1 MSALLSLSRFIDRI
15 NEWVGRWVSWLVLV
29 AVLISAGN
37 AIVRKAFD
45 QSSNGLLE
53 IQWYL
58 FAAVFLLA
66 AGYTLLRQEHVKI
79 DVVTG
84 RFSKRT
90 QIWIDIFGLCLFL
103 LPFVVVVVDLSL
115 PLVIRAYRMHEM
127 SNNAGGLVR
136 WPVFALLP
144 AGFMLLGLQAISELI
159 KRIAFLRG
167 LIPDPT
173 GRHVAKS
180 AEQELAEFIAQERGI
195 GDGSPAA
202 RETRAR

>member
-1 MSALLSLSRFIDRI
+1 MAPLLTLSRLIDRI
-15 NEWVGRWVSWLVLV
+15 NEWVGRWVAWLVLA

-37 AIVRKAFD
+37 AIVRKVFD

-79 DVVTG
+79 DVIAG

-90 QIWIDIFGLCLFL
+90 QIWIDIVGICAFL
-103 LPFVVVVVDLSL
+103 LPFVVVVIHLSL
-115 PLVIRAYRMHEM
+115 PLVVRAFSMHEM

-144 AGFMLLGLQAISELI
+144 LGFFLLGLQGISELI
-159 KRIAFLRG
+159 KRFAFLRG
-167 LIPDPT
+167 LVPDPT
-173 GRHVAKS
+173 RRHVAKT
-180 AEQELAEFIAQERGI
+180 AEEELAEYVRLQAEKAG
-195 GDGSPAA
+195 
-202 RETRAR
+202 RA

>member
-1 MSALLSLSRFIDRI
+1 MAPLLTLSRWIDRMS
-15 NEWVGRWVSWLVLV
+15 EWVGRWVAWLVLA

-66 AGYTLLRQEHVKI
+66 AGYTLQRQEHVRI
-79 DVVTG
+79 DVIAG

-90 QIWIDIFGLCLFL
+90 QIWIDIVGICFFL
-103 LPFVVVVVDLSL
+103 MPFVVVVIDLSM
-115 PLVIRAYRMHEM
+115 PLVVRAYRMHEM

-136 WPVFALLP
+136 WPVFAMLP
-144 AGFMLLGLQAISELI
+144 AGFILLGIQGISELI

-167 LIPDPT
+167 LISDPT

-180 AEQELAEFIAQERGI
+180 AEQELAEFIVKEHLGAVDLLHGKAPR
-195 GDGSPAA
+195 
-202 RETRAR
+202 

>member
-1 MSALLSLSRFIDRI
+1 MTPLLALSRQIDRM
-15 NEWVGRWVSWLVLV
+15 NEWVGRWVAWLVLA

-66 AGYTLLRQEHVKI
+66 AGYTLQRQEHVRI
-79 DVVTG
+79 DVIAG

-90 QIWIDIFGLCLFL
+90 QIWIDIVGICLFL
-103 LPFVVVVVDLSL
+103 LPFVVVVIDLSM
-115 PLVIRAYRMHEM
+115 PLVLRAYRMHEM

-136 WPVFALLP
+136 WPVFAMLP
-144 AGFMLLGLQAISELI
+144 AGFILLGIQGLSELI
-159 KRIAFLRG
+159 KRVAFLRG

-173 GRHVAKS
+173 GRHVARS
-180 AEQELAEFIAQERGI
+180 AEQELAEFIAKEHP
-195 GDGSPAA
+195 SAA
-202 RETRAR
+202 DVMHGGASR

>member
-1 MSALLSLSRFIDRI
+1 MRVLILISQAIDRLS
-15 NEWVGRWVSWLVLV
+15 EFVGRWVGWLVLA

-37 AIVRKAFD
+37 AVVRKAFD

-79 DVVTG
+79 DVISG

-90 QIWIDIFGLCLFL
+90 QIWIDIVGICAFL
-103 LPFVVVVVDLSL
+103 MPFVIVVIDLSM
-115 PLVIRAYRMHEM
+115 PLVIRAYQMHEM
-127 SNNAGGLVR
+127 SSNAGGLVR

-144 AGFMLLGLQAISELI
+144 AGFALLGLQGLSELI
-159 KRIAFLRG
+159 KRVAFLKG
-167 LIPDPT
+167 MGPDPT
-173 GRHVAKS
+173 KRKLVQT
-180 AEQELAEFIAQERGI
+180 AEEELADFVRAQAEK
-195 GDGSPAA
+195 AA
-202 RETRAR
+202 QK

>member
-1 MSALLSLSRFIDRI
+1 MS
-15 NEWVGRWVSWLVLV
+15 EWVGRWVAWLVLA

-66 AGYTLLRQEHVKI
+66 AGYTLQRQEHVRI
-79 DVVTG
+79 DVIAG

-90 QIWIDIFGLCLFL
+90 QIWIDIIGICLFL
-103 LPFVVVVVDLSL
+103 LPFVVIVVDLSV
-115 PLVIRAYRMHEM
+115 PLVLRAYRMHEM

-136 WPVFALLP
+136 WPVFAMLP
-144 AGFMLLGLQAISELI
+144 AGFILLGIQGLSELI
-159 KRIAFLRG
+159 KRVAFLRG

-173 GRHVAKS
+173 GRHVARS
-180 AEQELAEFIAQERGI
+180 AEQELAEFIAQEHR
-195 GDGSPAA
+195 SAA
-202 RETRAR
+202 DVLHSGTSR

>member
-1 MSALLSLSRFIDRI
+1 MSPLLALSRWIDRG
-15 NEWVGRWVSWLVLV
+15 NEFVGRWVSWLVLA

-37 AIVRKAFD
+37 AIVRKVFD

-66 AGYTLLRQEHVKI
+66 AGYTLQRQEHVRI
-79 DVVTG
+79 DVIAG
-84 RFSKRT
+84 RFSKQT
-90 QIWIDIFGLCLFL
+90 QMWIDIVGICLFL
-103 LPFVVVVVDLSL
+103 FPFVVVVVDLSM
-115 PLVIRAYRMHEM
+115 PLVLRAYRMHEM

-144 AGFMLLGLQAISELI
+144 AGFILLGIQGISELI
-159 KRIAFLRG
+159 KRVAFLRG

-180 AEQELAEFIAQERGI
+180 AEQELAEFIAKGHVAGGVDALR
-195 GDGSPAA
+195 DRSPQ
-202 RETRAR
+202 

>member
-1 MSALLSLSRFIDRI
+1 MPFLLQVSRWIDRFS
-15 NEWVGRWVSWLVLV
+15 EFVGRWVSWLILA

-37 AIVRKAFD
+37 AIVRKLFD

-79 DVVTG
+79 DVIAG

-90 QIWIDIFGLCLFL
+90 QIWIDIVGICAFL
-103 LPFVVVVVDLSL
+103 LPFVVVVIDLST
-115 PLVIRAYRMHEM
+115 PLALRAYRMHEM

-144 AGFMLLGLQAISELI
+144 AGMLLLGLQGVSELI
-159 KRIAFLRG
+159 KRFAFLQG
-167 LIPDPT
+167 LAPDPT
-173 GRHVAKS
+173 RRHVAKT
-180 AEQELAEFIAQERGI
+180 AEEDLAEFVRAQTEKK
-195 GDGSPAA
+195 AA
-202 RETRAR
+202 AK

>member
-1 MSALLSLSRFIDRI
+1 LAPLLSLSRLIDRL
-15 NEWVGRWVSWLVLV
+15 NEFVGRWVAWLVLA

-45 QSSNGLLE
+45 RSSNGLLE

-66 AGYTLLRQEHVKI
+66 AGYTLLRQEHVRI
-79 DVVTG
+79 DVIAG

-90 QIWIDIFGLCLFL
+90 QIWIDIVGICAFL
-103 LPFVVVVVDLSL
+103 LPFVVVVIDLSL
-115 PLVIRAYRMHEM
+115 PLVVRAFNMHEM

-144 AGFMLLGLQAISELI
+144 LGFALLGLQGVSELI
-159 KRIAFLRG
+159 KRLAFLKG
-167 LIPDPT
+167 LVPDPT
-173 GRHVAKS
+173 ARFVTRT
-180 AEQELAEFIAQERGI
+180 AEEELAEYVRLQAEKAG
-195 GDGSPAA
+195 
-202 RETRAR
+202 RA

>member
-1 MSALLSLSRFIDRI
+1 MPALIQVSRWIDRMS
-15 NEWVGRWVSWLVLV
+15 EFVGRWVAWLVLA

-37 AIVRKAFD
+37 ALVRKIFD

-66 AGYTLLRQEHVKI
+66 AGYTLQRQEHVRI
-79 DVVTG
+79 DVIAG

-90 QIWIDIFGLCLFL
+90 QIWIDIVGICLFL
-103 LPFVVVVVDLSL
+103 MPFVVIVIYFSM
-115 PLVIRAYRMHEM
+115 PLVLQAYRMHEM

-136 WPVFALLP
+136 WPVFAMLP
-144 AGFMLLGLQAISELI
+144 AGFVLLGVQGVSELI

-173 GRHVAKS
+173 GRHVGKT
-180 AEQELAEFIAQERGI
+180 AEQELAEFIAQEH
-195 GDGSPAA
+195 PAVA
-202 RETRAR
+202 DTKHAGASK

>member
-1 MSALLSLSRFIDRI
+1 MPLLIRLSRWIDSLSEFI
-15 NEWVGRWVSWLVLV
+15 GRWVAWLVLA

-37 AIVRKAFD
+37 AIVRKLFD
-45 QSSNGLLE
+45 RSSNGLLE

-79 DVVTG
+79 DVIAG

-90 QIWIDIFGLCLFL
+90 QIWIDIVGISAFL

-115 PLVIRAYRMHEM
+115 PLVLRAWRMQEM
-127 SNNAGGLVR
+127 SNNAGGLIR

-144 AGFMLLGLQAISELI
+144 LGFVLLGLQGISELI
-159 KRIAFLRG
+159 KRVAFLKG

-173 GRHVAKS
+173 KRQVARS
-180 AEQELAEFIAQERGI
+180 SEEELADFVRAQAEKAG
-195 GDGSPAA
+195 
-202 RETRAR
+202 RA